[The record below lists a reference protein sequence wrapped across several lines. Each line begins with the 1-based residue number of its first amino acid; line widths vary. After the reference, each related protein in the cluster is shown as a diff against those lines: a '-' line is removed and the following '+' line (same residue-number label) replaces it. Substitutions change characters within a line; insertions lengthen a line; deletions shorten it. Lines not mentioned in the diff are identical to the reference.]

1 MARVSGIERT
11 IQIFDL
17 LESTG
22 RAMNG
27 SAIAK
32 GVGASASTIYPII
45 DELLERQLLARA
57 EGSDV
62 WLGPRLYRYG
72 LAYGNALDIVR
83 IATPVMRDMCQRIGE
98 TVQLCGRDGGMMTIL
113 GMEEAD
119 GHFRV
124 SSRVGSRVPLN
135 WTASGRLLVGHLP
148 PAQRLEIFAASAL
161 DSPSGRAATDPDTL
175 SAEAGEAFLARLS
188 VQLSESEFAV
198 ACVASPICDAA
209 GACLATVAIVLPEQ
223 RLMATREKYVQE
235 VQTASRQIERGFGV
249 FSS

>member
-45 DELLERQLLARA
+45 DELLQRQLLARA

-83 IATPVMRDMCQRIGE
+83 IATPVMRDLCQRIGE

-148 PAQRLEIFAASAL
+148 PAQRLEIFAASAQ
-161 DSPSGRAATDPDTL
+161 DSPSRRAVTDPKTL
-175 SAEAGEAFLARLS
+175 SAEAGEAFLARVS

-198 ACVASPICDAA
+198 ACVAAPICNAA
-209 GACLATVAIVLPEQ
+209 GACVATVAIVLPEQ
-223 RLMATREKYVQE
+223 RLIAMREKYVKE
-235 VQTASRQIERGFGV
+235 VQEASSHIERGFGV
-249 FSS
+249 FRL

>member
-148 PAQRLEIFAASAL
+148 PAQRLEIFAASAQ
-161 DSPSGRAATDPDTL
+161 DSPSRRAVTDPRTL

-209 GACLATVAIVLPEQ
+209 GACIATVAIVLPEQ
-223 RLMATREKYVQE
+223 RLTATREKYVQE
-235 VQTASRQIERGFGV
+235 VQAASRQIERGFGV
-249 FSS
+249 FTA